1 MAVSVGRKNVAGAI
15 SFSLIILAVP
25 AGLHLAGI
33 YELDRCSFNAV
44 YSVHMALN
52 GRNIGAAVG
61 ISAILLLWTAGSV
74 VYLARTLGNETDKS
88 K

>member
-1 MAVSVGRKNVAGAI
+1 MR
-15 SFSLIILAVP
+15 P
-25 AGLHLAGI
+25 ASDFI
-33 YELDRCSFNAV
+33 YIQLSNSR
-44 YSVHMALN
+44 
-52 GRNIGAAVG
+52 AAVG